1 MALKQGLE
9 QVRALRYKLRMMG
22 IPVEDPCWVFGDN
35 MSVVNNVSRPE
46 STLKKKSHEICYHYA
61 RESVVMGESAM
72 THVRSELNP
81 SDICTKVVPGGN
93 TTYTRSQP
101 KIHVG
106 GYWIEGTDSKCMLK
120 DRP

>member
-81 SDICTKVVPGGN
+81 SDICTKVVPGGMKRN
-93 TTYTRSQP
+93 TL
-101 KIHVG
+101 VG
-106 GYWIEGTDSKCMLK
+106 MILYNTDSDDILK
-120 DRP
+120 TWKNEEESK